1 MMTYNIT
8 PEQQIFHNLD
18 MQASMWANRIMTRKI
33 TKEECKFE
41 VAKKIGGQNIYD
53 VRDDRVIPEVQDM
66 QARIA
71 RYVNAGLVTAAT
83 FKTPA
88 QEQIDR
94 IKQQAKAPPSA
105 VQSIGGSKDG
115 LWSTDIR
122 GKR

>member
-1 MMTYNIT
+1 MSYNIT
-8 PEQQIFHNLD
+8 PEQQISHNLD

-33 TKEECKFE
+33 TNQQCKLE
-41 VAKKIGGQNIYD
+41 VAQQL
-53 VRDDRVIPEVQDM
+53 PEKDFGDM
-66 QARIA
+66 LTRI
-71 RYVNAGLVTAAT
+71 RKYLDAGLVTEAT

-88 QEQIDR
+88 QEQIQR

-105 VQSIGGSKDG
+105 TQSTTGSKDG